1 VWDNTSRTTY
11 CVHFSTNF
19 FTRATLCR
27 LLLEYIDQITTS
39 LHHQLGGYP
48 KAATSKVPSYDNL
61 KMTPVVFIV
70 RSRNNNYV
78 IYLND
83 YFCLLWLVLRMQDNT
98 LRTTY
103 LCMPLHGNYPP
114 RLHFIAQPHQ
124 MFAPVAQPDFGQSQS
139 PRKWHKLTSVA
150 LKPAEVAQIVIAPQ
164 INIAPCLRKQA
175 LKSTSVAYQDC
186 SSSKNCTMGP
196 ISSLMYSRSLL
207 QCRPLVI
214 SGLRVLAIT

>member
-1 VWDNTSRTTY
+1 
-11 CVHFSTNF
+11 
-19 FTRATLCR
+19 
-27 LLLEYIDQITTS
+27 
-39 LHHQLGGYP
+39 
-48 KAATSKVPSYDNL
+48 
-61 KMTPVVFIV
+61 MTPVVFTV
-70 RSRNNNYV
+70 RSDSNNYV

-83 YFCLLWLVLRMQDNT
+83 YFCLLWLVLRKQDNT

-114 RLHFIAQPHQ
+114 KLHFNAQPHL
-124 MFAPVAQPDFGQSQS
+124 MFASVAQPDFGQSQS
-139 PRKWHKLTSVA
+139 PRKRHKPTSVA
-150 LKPAEVAQIVIAPQ
+150 LKPVEVAQIIIVPQTSIAPQ

-196 ISSLMYSRSLL
+196 ISSLMHSRSLL